1 MGPNNRIL
9 IYLLR
14 RDLRLSD
21 NPIFHEACK
30 LLSSSTITHLLP
42 VYVFSA
48 AQIET
53 SGFRNVANEEPWPF
67 PEARSR
73 VGAFWRCGPHR
84 AKFVAE
90 TVWDLK
96 TTLEANG
103 SGLSMRAGVQSH
115 VVKDI
120 LEYYQEG
127 KERGEVVGVWMTG
140 EKASEETDEE
150 DQIQKVVEKFEK
162 EFRVFKD
169 EKYFVDE

>member
-1 MGPNNRIL
+1 M
-9 IYLLR
+9 
-14 RDLRLSD
+14 
-21 NPIFHEACK
+21 
-30 LLSSSTITHLLP
+30 
-42 VYVFSA
+42 
-48 AQIET
+48 
-53 SGFRNVANEEPWPF
+53 ANEEPWPF